1 MVRVAELNKHNF
13 WNKVLCID
21 KTKDSGTFGEIQTQ
35 HIGANTAHQRSSMVE
50 EG

>member
-21 KTKDSGTFGEIQTQ
+21 KTKHSGTFGEIQTQ
-35 HIGANTAHQRSSMVE
+35 HISANNGQAWWQRDE
-50 EG
+50 DL